1 MFNLTPLINQFNQF
15 SSIQSQN
22 QKEMISLLR
31 AINLELQQ
39 IKQIIEKN
47 QENYA

>member
-15 SSIQSQN
+15 SQVQSLH

-39 IKQIIEKN
+39 IKQTLN
-47 QENYA
+47 NYDPKIK